1 MSDKNLTEEQNEE
14 ELRKTPPMA
23 RALAE
28 YEKLISDPQPE
39 DKPKPSEKEKAQNAH
54 LYLDEMGR
62 QHAMEDTQAQGG
74 FYIQPTRRH
83 LTKVCVGLT
92 LPSVFVT
99 AFVMALLDLMLIKA
113 PERASNFVLYI
124 FIMEGV
130 TLLGV
135 GWLVLYACITR
146 TRGKLYKYRAD
157 GAGFYVTT
165 KEPNKITG
173 KEMIIQI
180 AQIFYKDVRGV
191 AYTHV
196 TRLRGDYGYKVD
208 IVMPYGTVHF
218 DYMLPHFNHSIPTHD
233 LPFDIIK
240 RNIPKQDE

>member
-1 MSDKNLTEEQNEE
+1 
-14 ELRKTPPMA
+14 MA

-28 YEKLISDPQPE
+28 YEKLINGDQPE
-39 DKPKPSEKEKAQNAH
+39 DRPPPKKPQDPH

-62 QHAMEDTQAQGG
+62 QHAMEDIQAQGG
-74 FYIQPTRRH
+74 FYIKPTRRY

-92 LPSVFVT
+92 VPSFISV

-113 PERASNFVLYI
+113 PERATSIII
-124 FIMEGV
+124 FIFIIEGLVLLAV
-130 TLLGV
+130 T
-135 GWLVLYACITR
+135 WIVLYACLTR

-165 KEPNKITG
+165 KEPNKVTG
-173 KEMIIQI
+173 KETIIQI